1 MSEFI
6 SQYWSILMSSLILT
20 ALFSVME
27 LVLPAQVQKPFGSRA
42 FNLAYY
48 PFLLAALLGLQFL
61 VTPFY
66 LWLLSLTGGGLLP
79 RLMSQPSTLLGQ
91 SLFAIGFAFVWDVWQ
106 YWVHRWQHASRFL
119 WQTHKLHHAD
129 RAVNVTTHARHHV
142 SNYAVFLILYAPVLI
157 LFGSIS
163 VHAVAAFIMF
173 RLWGFVNHANV
184 RVRLGPATIAIA
196 GPQWHR
202 IHHSVKPEHHGR
214 NFATF
219 FPLIDVIFGTYYAP
233 APDEY
238 PETGL
243 SESASGTDLR
253 EVTIA
258 PILVWWG
265 QARCRSPRVV
275 ATDQE

>member
-1 MSEFI
+1 MNTFI
-6 SQYWSILMSSLILT
+6 SQYCSVLTSSLLLT
-20 ALFSVME
+20 AIFTLME
-27 LVLPAQVQKPFGSRA
+27 LVLPAQAQKPLSSRA

-61 VTPFY
+61 ATPLF
-66 LWLLSLTGGGLLP
+66 LWLLHITGGGLLP
-79 RLMSQPSTLLGQ
+79 RLMSPPTTLLSQ

-106 YWVHRWQHASRFL
+106 YWIHRWQHTSRFL

-129 RAVNVTTHARHHV
+129 KAMNTTTHARHHV
-142 SNYAVFLILYAPVLI
+142 TNYAVFIILYAPVLI

-163 VHAVAAFIMF
+163 PHAVAAFIMF
-173 RLWGFVNHANV
+173 QLWGFVNHANV
-184 RVRLGPATIAIA
+184 RIRLGPATVAIA

-233 APDEY
+233 APNEY

-243 SESASGTDLR
+243 PEGASTTDLR
-253 EVTIA
+253 EATISPMLA
-258 PILVWWG
+258 WWG
-265 QARCRSPRVV
+265 QWRRRSTRSTS
-275 ATDQE
+275 AGEE